1 MDDTRNVPAYLKF
14 ETIFGFIFCGFILGF
29 IFPAFWFLM
38 FAGIILLFVRL
49 FWEIKHPLTKEQKEQ
64 LKMEQAKAVEN
75 LQQAKNEH
83 KKATAKAV
91 KCPHCKS
98 TDVEFM
104 IEDRTEK
111 IKLTNEQF
119 EYLFDQYRESVGEK
133 TVSELEDKILEL
145 EVALEN
151 AHEIIEEKERLEDVR
166 RERYFSPSY

>member
-1 MDDTRNVPAYLKF
+1 MANSIKLDWRNQ
-14 ETIFGFIFCGFILGF
+14 EIFYVL
-29 IFPAFWFLM
+29 A
-38 FAGIILLFVRL
+38 
-49 FWEIKHPLTKEQKEQ
+49 
-64 LKMEQAKAVEN
+64 
-75 LQQAKNEH
+75 
-83 KKATAKAV
+83 
-91 KCPHCKS
+91 

-151 AHEIIEEKERLEDVR
+151 AHEIIEEKERLEDIR
-166 RERYFSPSY
+166 LEKYYSPSY